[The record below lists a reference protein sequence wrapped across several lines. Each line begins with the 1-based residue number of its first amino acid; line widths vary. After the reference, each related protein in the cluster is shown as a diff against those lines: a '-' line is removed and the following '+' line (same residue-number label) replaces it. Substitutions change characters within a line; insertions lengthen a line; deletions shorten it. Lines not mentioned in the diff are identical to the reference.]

1 MRVIIEAMPV
11 MPGIPFLF
19 GAGRP
24 FYVGQPTEVEILDEE
39 PPELDV
45 PTKNHVTGQPEMV
58 KRPDPVRMGRA
69 AYDEL
74 KLDKRFR
81 FDATLETDRSITRA
95 ELEGTRAVAA
105 RLGDQLARVEGAHA
119 ALSVAHEALGD
130 ENAALKA
137 DLAGLVDEH
146 NKAVTA
152 ATAPLLDENAALKA
166 QLAELTAQLDK
177 ATAPTP
183 PKPAPAPDAAK
194 VDGQA
199 ATPAAGAKDDAKGKA
214 PRK

>member
-105 RLGDQLARVEGAHA
+105 RLGDQLARVEGEKA
-119 ALSVAHEALGD
+119 ALGAAHDALST
-130 ENAALKA
+130 ENESLK
-137 DLAGLVDEH
+137 
-146 NKAVTA
+146 T
-152 ATAPLLDENAALKA
+152 
-166 QLAELTAQLDK
+166 QLAELTAQLEA
-177 ATAPTP
+177 ATAPS
-183 PKPAPAPDAAK
+183 KPAPAPAAAPAPDAAK
-194 VDGQA
+194 VDVQA
-199 ATPAAGAKDDAKGKA
+199 PTPAAGAKDDAKGKA
-214 PRK
+214 TRK